1 MADQSLEATVA
12 RLADSTGGQIIAAAR
27 DGLQR
32 SFKMYLFLFVLG
44 FMVAFPFTSAMVEWL
59 IDDQR
64 LPDGVDIIVI
74 SPVEFIFLQLRVAGY
89 AGLIL
94 VTGALVAQVGYYGVR
109 HQEVQARLREL
120 QIQLPRP
127 GTALVGAL
135 ATCIMLMILGLAYA
149 WYGLIPLLLEYLT
162 TDAQQVGLSTE
173 WRLSNYAGFVV
184 NLLAASAIGFQAP
197 LLTTLILRSGA
208 VTREQLSTSRR
219 GIWFGAFV
227 LGAFISPPDPLS
239 LFLVAVPVI
248 VLFEAAVLLDRLTR
262 P

>member
-120 QIQLPRP
+120 QIQLP
-127 GTALVGAL
+127 
-135 ATCIMLMILGLAYA
+135 
-149 WYGLIPLLLEYLT
+149 
-162 TDAQQVGLSTE
+162 
-173 WRLSNYAGFVV
+173 
-184 NLLAASAIGFQAP
+184 
-197 LLTTLILRSGA
+197 LRS
-208 VTREQLSTSRR
+208 
-219 GIWFGAFV
+219 
-227 LGAFISPPDPLS
+227 
-239 LFLVAVPVI
+239 
-248 VLFEAAVLLDRLTR
+248 
-262 P
+262 